1 MPDVFLTRR
10 QILLAK
16 IETSYGTDAVPQ
28 ASNSYE
34 AIRLIDPFVLDLGQ
48 DMVEVSGGNL
58 SRGRSRPIATVR
70 PTGITFRSYVHGITS
85 PASGYIYTAAAKPA
99 LGDLFRAC
107 AMFETL
113 ETVGYAGG
121 RYRYAPSA
129 DVGSDSS
136 VTIVAHQDGFEHR
149 ILGCRGNVNFIYQG
163 SAPVIAEFNLRGMLS
178 TEASTTRSAPTGLPT
193 IVPPRWV
200 GSGSIFVESLSGVVE
215 NLNLNTNNTVLED
228 RASNASSGSGITAI
242 ILTDRAPG
250 GSFDPEATD
259 PGTLNF
265 FAQWRASSGAVLSV
279 QTNVTT
285 GNRFT
290 LTASQ
295 VVFKKVS
302 WGDKS
307 GLSVFASDFEAY
319 ERSGQDEW
327 NLVFD

>member
-1 MPDVFLTRR
+1 MDVFLTRR
-10 QILLAK
+10 QILLAAL
-16 IETSYGTDAVPQ
+16 ESSYGTDANPQ
-28 ASNSYE
+28 HTNSYQ

-48 DMVEVSGGNL
+48 EMVEVSGGNL

-70 PTGITFRSYVHGITS
+70 PTGITFRTYVHGITS
-85 PASGYIYTAAAKPA
+85 PASGIIYSATAKPA

-129 DVGSDSS
+129 DVGSDSA
-136 VTIVAHQDGFEHR
+136 VTLVAHQDGFEHR
-149 ILGCRGNVNFIYQG
+149 ILGCRGNVNFIFQG

-178 TEASTTRSAPTGLPT
+178 TEASTTRAAPTGLPT

-215 NLNLNTNNTVLED
+215 NLNFNTNNTVFED

-265 FAQWRASSGAVLSV
+265 FAQWRASSGAVLNV

-290 LTASQ
+290 LTCSQ
-295 VVFKKVS
+295 AVFKKVG

-307 GLSVFASDFEAY
+307 GLSLFNSDFEAY
-319 ERSGQDEW
+319 ERNANDDW
-327 NLVFD
+327 NLLFD

>member
-1 MPDVFLTRR
+1 MGDVFLTRR
-10 QILLAK
+10 ALLLAK
-16 IETSYGTDAVPQ
+16 IEASYGTDSAPQ
-28 ASNSYE
+28 HTNSYE
-34 AIRLIDPFVLDLGQ
+34 AIRLIDPFALDLGQ
-48 DMVEVSGGNL
+48 EMVEVSGGNL

-70 PTGITFRSYVHGITS
+70 PTGITFRTYVHGISS
-85 PASGYIYTAAAKPA
+85 PASGIIYSATAKPA

-107 AMFETL
+107 AMFEAF
-113 ETVGYAGG
+113 ETAGYAGG
-121 RYRYAPSA
+121 RYRYTPSA

-178 TEASTTRSAPTGLPT
+178 TEASTTRAAPTGLPT

-215 NLNLNTNNTVLED
+215 NLNFNTNNTVFED

-265 FAQWRASSGAVLSV
+265 FAQWRATSGGVLSV

-295 VVFKKVS
+295 AVFKKVG
-302 WGDKS
+302 WADKS
-307 GLSVFASDFEAY
+307 GLAIFASDFEAY
-319 ERSGQDEW
+319 ERSGQDEFQI
-327 NLVFD
+327 LFD

>member
-1 MPDVFLTRR
+1 M
-10 QILLAK
+10 AA
-16 IETSYGTDAVPQ
+16 IESTYGTDAAPQ
-28 ASNSYE
+28 ASNSYQ

-48 DMVEVSGGNL
+48 EMVEVSGGNL

-70 PTGITFRSYVHGITS
+70 PTGITFRSYMHGITS
-85 PASGYIYTAAAKPA
+85 PASGVIYSATAKPA

-107 AMFETL
+107 GMFEAL
-113 ETVGYAGG
+113 ETAGYAGG
-121 RYRYAPSA
+121 RYRYSPTA

-136 VTIVAHQDGFEHR
+136 VTIVAHQDTFEHR

-163 SAPVIAEFNLRGMLS
+163 SAPVIAEFNMRGMLS

-200 GSGSIFVESLSGVVE
+200 GSGSIFVESLSGTVE
-215 NLNLNTNNTVLED
+215 NLNFATNNTVFED
-228 RASNASSGSGITAI
+228 RASTATSGSGITAV

-250 GSFDPEATD
+250 GSFDPEATE
-259 PGTLNF
+259 PNTLNF
-265 FAQWRASSGAVLSV
+265 FAQWRATSGGVLYV

-295 VVFKKVS
+295 AVFKNVA

-307 GLSVFASDFEAY
+307 GLSIFSTDFEAY
-319 ERSGQDEW
+319 ERAVNDDF
-327 NLVFD
+327 NILFD

>member
-1 MPDVFLTRR
+1 MAALES
-10 QILLAK
+10 A
-16 IETSYGTDAVPQ
+16 YGTDAAPQ
-28 ASNSYE
+28 HSNSYQ
-34 AIRLIDPFVLDLGQ
+34 AIRLIDPFALDLGQ
-48 DMVEVSGGNL
+48 EMVEVSGGNL

-70 PTGITFRSYVHGITS
+70 PTGITFRTYVHGITS
-85 PASGYIYTAAAKPA
+85 PSSGIIYSATAKPA

-107 AMFETL
+107 ALFETF

-149 ILGCRGNVNFIYQG
+149 IIGCRGNVNFIFQA

-178 TEASTTRSAPTGLPT
+178 TEASTTRGAPTGLPT

-215 NLNLNTNNTVLED
+215 NLNFGTNNTVFED
-228 RASNASSGSGITAI
+228 RASNATSGSGIIAV

-250 GSFDPEATD
+250 GSFDPEATE
-259 PGTLNF
+259 PSTLNF
-265 FAQWRASSGAVLSV
+265 FAQWRATSGGVLAV

-290 LTASQ
+290 FTASQ
-295 VVFKKVS
+295 AVFKRVS

-307 GLSVFASDFEAY
+307 GLSIFSTDFEAY
-319 ERSGQDEW
+319 ERAGQDEY
-327 NLVFD
+327 NLLFD